1 MLAVCCIQVPQVHA
15 GLLDSLNNKVIAAVS
30 DLPRHEKLPRF
41 DPHRKDFICAYQE
54 QHVPPV
60 DPQAERWFQ
69 QALALDNP
77 DVYYEKRDYPKIYQL
92 YVQAAERGH
101 WKAMLNLASLILSNY
116 PGVPQHDPEA
126 AIGWVEKAMQLGVPD
141 AYDMMGTYHQNG
153 MIKGG
158 DATSAYAFFQRA
170 ADMGSPSALTFLGFK
185 MSGSYD
191 SPDGEFWGNS
201 TIGMQMLQCALAQGY
216 GDAAYELGGCTKGL
230 RRTRNFGRSTS
241 CTTASNWDVQ
251 NVQRIWRRS
260 FADMI

>member
-1 MLAVCCIQVPQVHA
+1 MCRQLIPRR
-15 GLLDSLNNKVIAAVS
+15 S
-30 DLPRHEKLPRF
+30 DGSST
-41 DPHRKDFICAYQE
+41 
-54 QHVPPV
+54 
-60 DPQAERWFQ
+60 
-69 QALALDNP
+69 LALDNP